1 MDIGQLWRLLDNEV
15 TRGSAC
21 VISVA
26 NLSLAAGAKVAAGGG
41 GHDGE
46 GRPFNS
52 GPEPLPPKKRSA
64 LGHLLLLS
72 LNLSFHK
79 WDAGK
84 RRGPG
89 GGEWMHVH
97 SFMSRYTL
105 PSSLEAARSPT
116 RTKQNKK
123 GTQGSGFKE
132 RLGGAITPAQRRSAF
147 GMKDIGFCRGLE

>member
-89 GGEWMHVH
+89 GGNGCTC
-97 SFMSRYTL
+97 TL
-105 PSSLEAARSPT
+105 LCPGTLSLLHLKLHARPLV
-116 RTKQNKK
+116 QNKTKRGRRVRVLKK
-123 GTQGSGFKE
+123 GSAVPLHQHRDA
-132 RLGGAITPAQRRSAF
+132 RLLA
-147 GMKDIGFCRGLE
+147 